1 MRANEPRPKA
11 DSPNNSPL
19 APMPYELFI
28 GLRYLRARRREAFI
42 SLITIFSTVGVAIG
56 VMTLNIVLAVM
67 TGFEEDLRDR
77 IVGFNPHIVVM
88 SDFGA
93 IDDVATVL
101 ETIRGVPGVTQ
112 ASPFAYGYLMV
123 SSAEHVSGLLVRGVV
138 PDAAQAVDLAHHLR
152 EGEVEQLGRRFA
164 VPLDNGRGATVEL
177 PALMIGAR
185 LAEELGVH
193 VGEPV
198 NVAIPLPR
206 ASAGTVP
213 RLQRFAIVGLFD
225 SGMPEYDKAVGYM
238 SLGDAQRLF
247 ALGERVSSVEVK
259 VDDLYGAHRIAE
271 RIASELGTPYR
282 ARDWMRANESLFNA
296 LRFQKTVYF
305 IVLLLIILV
314 AAFTILA
321 TLIMVVMEKRKDIA
335 VLKTMGATPASIG
348 RIFVLKGLIIGGVG
362 TLAGS
367 IAGYLGCWLLRH
379 YRFVDLPVDVF
390 YVSTVPVRIYA
401 EYFAVVIGASLLL
414 CLLATLYPARQA
426 SRLPP
431 VDLLRYE

>member
-1 MRANEPRPKA
+1 
-11 DSPNNSPL
+11 
-19 APMPYELFI
+19 MPYELFI

-88 SDFGA
+88 NDFGA
-93 IDDVATVL
+93 IDDVDRLLA
-101 ETIRGVPGVTQ
+101 EIRAIPGVAQ

-123 SSAEHVSGLLVRGVV
+123 STAEHVSGLLVRGVV
-138 PDAAQAVDLAHHLR
+138 PDPSEAVDLARHLR
-152 EGEVEQLGRRFA
+152 EGDVAQLGRRFA
-164 VPLDNGRGATVEL
+164 VPLADGRGATVEL
-177 PALMIGAR
+177 PGIMIGAR
-185 LAEELGVH
+185 LAGELGVH
-193 VGEPV
+193 VGDAV
-198 NVAIPLPR
+198 SVAIPLPR
-206 ASAGTVP
+206 ASGSTVP
-213 RLQRFAIVGLFD
+213 RLQRFAIAGLFD

-238 SLGDAQRLF
+238 ALGDARKLF
-247 ALGERVSSVEVK
+247 ALGERASSIEVK
-259 VDDLYGAHRIAE
+259 VEDLYSARRIAE
-271 RIASELGTPYR
+271 QIAASLGPPYR
-282 ARDWMRANESLFNA
+282 ARDWMRSNASLFDA

-335 VLKTMGATPASIG
+335 VLKSMGASPASIG

-367 IAGYLGCWLLRH
+367 IAGYLGCWALRH
-379 YRFVDLPVDVF
+379 YRFVDLPVEVF
-390 YVSTVPVRIYA
+390 YVSTVPVRIYPQ
-401 EYFAVVIGASLLL
+401 YFAVVIVASLLL

>member
-1 MRANEPRPKA
+1 M
-11 DSPNNSPL
+11 S
-19 APMPYELFI
+19 YELFI

-56 VMTLNIVLAVM
+56 VMTLDIVLSVM

-88 SDFGA
+88 SDFGPIA
-93 IDDVATVL
+93 DVDQVL
-101 ETIRGVPGVTQ
+101 AEIRAVPGVAQ
-112 ASPFAYGYLMV
+112 ASPYAYGYLMV
-123 SSAEHVSGLLVRGVV
+123 STAEHVSGLLVRGVV
-138 PDAAQAVDLAHHLR
+138 PDPTQAVDLAHHLQS
-152 EGEVEQLGRRFA
+152 GDVAQLGRRFA
-164 VPLDNGRGATVEL
+164 VPLADGRGTTVDL
-177 PALMIGAR
+177 PGIMIGTR
-185 LAEELGVH
+185 LAAELGVG
-193 VGEPV
+193 VGDPV

-206 ASAGTVP
+206 ASGTTVP
-213 RLQRFAIVGLFD
+213 RQQRFAVVGLFD

-238 SLGDAQRLF
+238 AIDDARTLF
-247 ALGERVSSVEVK
+247 ALGERASSIEVK
-259 VDDLYGAHRIAE
+259 VDDLYSANRLSDEIA
-271 RIASELGTPYR
+271 ATLGPPYR
-282 ARDWMRANESLFNA
+282 ARDWMRTNANLFDA

-335 VLKTMGATPASIG
+335 VLKSMGATPASIG
-348 RIFVLKGLIIGGVG
+348 RIFVLKGLIIGGIGTFSG
-362 TLAGS
+362 TLAGF
-367 IAGYLGCWLLRH
+367 LGCWALRR
-379 YRFVDLPVDVF
+379 YRFVDLPQEVF
-390 YVSTVPVRIYA
+390 YVSTVPVRIYP
-401 EYFAVVIGASLLL
+401 EYFAIVIVASLLL